1 PEALSVVIRPSKDVD
16 VTHGASGKLTASAG
30 TQLFIGSEETLRI
43 DRIEAGGDAIV
54 KVQQSLVDARPGN
67 GANIISGN
75 LILEG
80 ELGNIGTSASPL
92 VVQLHPGATFIARA
106 ADSIYVDFA
115 SDARLISV
123 NAADEVRLRGTG
135 SLLDADNDDASGSAW
150 NITTETLILDVE
162 GSIGSG
168 TGYLEIAL
176 GGTLTATAGG
186 SIHLHEV
193 AQEGLDGTMEIN
205 QVVAEG
211 ASGVARLKADGSIV
225 DAGAPLVDVKGNSI
239 VLTAGEFGFIGLST
253 N

>member
-1 PEALSVVIRPSKDVD
+1 
-16 VTHGASGKLTASAG
+16 
-30 TQLFIGSEETLRI
+30 
-43 DRIEAGGDAIV
+43 
-54 KVQQSLVDARPGN
+54 
-67 GANIISGN
+67 
-75 LILEG
+75 
-80 ELGNIGTSASPL
+80 PL

-253 N
+253 NDLDIDTGSGTLTTTSGQNQYLHETSGDLRLFTVSTDPNPGDAIASINTAFIAATTGRSLNGNPGGYNVLSGKTWL